1 MTSQRSTSSA
11 PASLSRRRRIVIW
24 TLVVL
29 ASVIALIGTVTL
41 WVNRQML
48 DDHSWRKASE
58 DVITDPEIKAALSV
72 FLVNQLYDNIDV
84 SAAIADR
91 LPENAKQAA
100 STIAAALR
108 TPATNTVNQLLARP
122 RIEQLFINAS
132 SAAHEKLVN
141 VLEDKTGHGISTGSG
156 VVTIDLKEILT
167 QLAQEIGLSGERIAK
182 LPPDAGVITIM
193 TSDQLGTVQK
203 GVKAIH
209 VLSAWLL
216 VAVLFLY
223 ALAIYLARGHR
234 REVLRNVG
242 FAFAAVG
249 LVALLVRRLVGN
261 YAVDTLASPGYRGPV
276 RDLWLIGSS
285 ILRQIGIATVAYGLI
300 TAAGAILAGP
310 TRWATSIRR
319 WVAPTLNENPAMAW
333 GALAGVVLLLA
344 VWGPTHAL
352 RTWWGVLLF
361 AGLLAAGLLAL
372 RHQTLREFPP
382 GSGPAGPA
390 TPATSPPGG
399 DEATVPAS
407 PETS

>member
-1 MTSQRSTSSA
+1 MTSQRTTSSA

-48 DDHSWRKASE
+48 DDNSWRKASE
-58 DVITDPEIKAALSV
+58 DVITDPEIKNALSV

-132 SAAHEKLVN
+132 SAAHDKLTN

-156 VVTIDLKEILT
+156 VVTIDLKEILK
-167 QLAQEIGLSGERIAK
+167 QLAQQLGLSGERVAN
-182 LPPDAGVITIM
+182 LPPDAGVITILK
-193 TSDQLGTVQK
+193 SDQLGTVQK

-285 ILRQIGIATVAYGLI
+285 ILHQIGIATVAYGLI
-300 TAAGAILAGP
+300 VVAGAVVAGP
-310 TRWATSIRR
+310 TRWATSLRR
-319 WVAPTLNENPAMAW
+319 HMAPTINDAQAIAW
-333 GALAGVVLLLA
+333 GALAGLVVLLA
-344 VWGPTHAL
+344 AWGPTHAL
-352 RTWWGVLLF
+352 RTWWGILLF
-361 AGLLAAGLLAL
+361 AGLLALGLFVL
-372 RHQTLREFPP
+372 RRQTLKEFPT
-382 GSGPAGPA
+382 A
-390 TPATSPPGG
+390 T
-399 DEATVPAS
+399 EATVPAPPEEPPAATPPSSS
-407 PETS
+407 PSVPT

>member
-11 PASLSRRRRIVIW
+11 PASLSRRRRVLIW

-29 ASVIALIGTVTL
+29 ASVIALVATLTL
-41 WVNRQML
+41 WVDRQML
-48 DDHSWRKASE
+48 DDNSWRKASE
-58 DVITDPEIKAALSV
+58 NVITDPEIKNALST
-72 FLVNQLYDNIDV
+72 FLVNQLYDNVDV

-91 LPENAKQAA
+91 LPENAKSAA
-100 STIAAALR
+100 STIAGALR
-108 TPATNTVNQLLARP
+108 TPATNAVNQLLARP
-122 RIEQLFINAS
+122 RVEQLFINAS
-132 SAAHEKLVN
+132 VVAHEKLVN

-156 VVTIDLKEILT
+156 VVTIDLRELVRE
-167 QLAQEIGLSGERIAK
+167 LGQELGLSGATLAK

-193 TSDQLGTVQK
+193 NSDQLGTVQK

-234 REVLRNVG
+234 RETLRNVG

-249 LVALLVRRLVGN
+249 LIALLVRRVVGN
-261 YAVDTLASPGYRGPV
+261 YAVNTLASPGYRGPV
-276 RDLWLIGSS
+276 RDLWLIGSA
-285 ILRQIGIATVAYGLI
+285 ILYQIGIATVAYGLI
-300 TAAGAILAGP
+300 TAAGAIFAGP
-310 TRWATSIRR
+310 TRWATSVRR
-319 WVAPTLNENPAMAW
+319 WISPTLNEQQGIVW
-333 GALAGVVLLLA
+333 GALAGIVLLLA

-372 RHQTLREFPP
+372 RRQTLREFP
-382 GSGPAGPA
+382 SGTEAAPAAGP
-390 TPATSPPGG
+390 PPG
-399 DEATVPAS
+399 
-407 PETS
+407 

>member
-29 ASVIALIGTVTL
+29 ASVIALVATLTL
-41 WVNRQML
+41 WVDRQML
-48 DDHSWRKASE
+48 DNNSWRKASE
-58 DVITDPEIKAALSV
+58 NVITDPEIKTALST
-72 FLVNQLYDNIDV
+72 FLVNQLYDNVDV
-84 SAAIADR
+84 SGAIADR
-91 LPENAKQAA
+91 LPENAKSAA
-100 STIAAALR
+100 STIAGALR
-108 TPATNTVNQLLARP
+108 TPATNAVNQLLARP
-122 RIEQLFINAS
+122 RVEQLFINAS
-132 SAAHEKLVN
+132 VVAHEKLVN

-156 VVTIDLKEILT
+156 VVTIDLRELVRE
-167 QLAQEIGLSGERIAK
+167 LGQELGLSGATLAK

-193 TSDQLGTVQK
+193 NSDQLGTVQK

-234 REVLRNVG
+234 RETLRNVG

-249 LVALLVRRLVGN
+249 LIALLVRRVVGN
-261 YAVDTLASPGYRGPV
+261 YAVNTLASPGYRGPV
-276 RDLWLIGSS
+276 RDLWLIGSA
-285 ILRQIGIATVAYGLI
+285 ILYQIGIATVAYGLI
-300 TAAGAILAGP
+300 TAAGAIFAGP
-310 TRWATSIRR
+310 TRWATSVRR
-319 WVAPTLNENPAMAW
+319 WISPTLNEQQGIVW
-333 GALAGVVLLLA
+333 GALAGIVLLLA

-372 RHQTLREFPP
+372 RRQTLREFP
-382 GSGPAGPA
+382 SGTEAAPAAGP
-390 TPATSPPGG
+390 PPG
-399 DEATVPAS
+399 
-407 PETS
+407 